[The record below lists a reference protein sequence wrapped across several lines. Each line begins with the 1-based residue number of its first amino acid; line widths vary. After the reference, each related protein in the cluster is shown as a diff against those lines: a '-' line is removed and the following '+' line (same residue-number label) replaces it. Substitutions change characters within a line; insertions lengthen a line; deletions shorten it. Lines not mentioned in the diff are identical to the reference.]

1 MGCEAN
7 KKGKYEK
14 GIEYF
19 NRAINFEP
27 NYFNAYINRG
37 TLDTLNFKKKEIE
50 EWFLTGNHFEGKQK
64 KKGGEST

>member
-37 TLDTLNFKKKEIE
+37 TLDTLNFKKKEKRNG
-50 EWFLTGNHFEGKQK
+50 F
-64 KKGGEST
+64 